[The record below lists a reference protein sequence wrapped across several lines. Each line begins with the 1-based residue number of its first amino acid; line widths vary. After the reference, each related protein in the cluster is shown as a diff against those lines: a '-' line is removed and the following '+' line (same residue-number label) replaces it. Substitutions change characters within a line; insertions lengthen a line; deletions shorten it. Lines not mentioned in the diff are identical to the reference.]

1 MPASVPPPDV
11 PLSFLGASGLALVV
25 LGVVLALTASHIV
38 SAPSD
43 DVPIAVT
50 HVAMLG
56 FLTTGVLGAL
66 HQFSTVVGM
75 RPLRSIAWA
84 RVTFYVVVAGV
95 WLLPVSF
102 ASHDNPLVAGAGAL
116 LTIGFCLAAWNLSG
130 PLSSRRKDPSL
141 TGLRWSVAGLLTT
154 AGFGVTYAFDRNG
167 TWFNLSPNV
176 DLAHAHI
183 GLLAWL
189 GLAYVAVAEKLW
201 PMFLLAHRPGRSPGV
216 LAVRLVP
223 AGVVVVVAGLLTDE
237 RYVAL
242 AGGVIVGA
250 GLGCHLASF
259 AGLVRHRRRPLELL
273 HAFVIAS
280 AVFLVAAAGLAA
292 AAGFAPV
299 STTVRS
305 GLASAEVAALAS
317 WLGLALL
324 GHVHKV
330 VPFVVWG
337 VFRSREIRTGPGGRP
352 LLFADLWR
360 KDVGRGD
367 VRHGNLRLFRHGRRT
382 RERTRPARRRRRG
395 VSRNDGR
402 ARPRQPHAHPASPA
416 SPGAPGATHSVRRRR
431 DGAGVADDQDRSSTS
446 RSSFPRHR
454 APHDLGPTVALYGRG
469 RAVQGRRSR

>member
-1 MPASVPPPDV
+1 MPRARPAESGATDPTRTRRPGGMPASVPPPDV

-360 KDVGRGD
+360 KDVGRATFVTATCGFSGT
-367 VRHGNLRLFRHGRRT
+367 VAGLASGLAPLVVAGGVCLATTGVLALANLTLTPLRLLHRVHPEPPTASVVGVT
-382 RERTRPARRRRRG
+382 ARG
-395 VSRNDGR
+395 
-402 ARPRQPHAHPASPA
+402 
-416 SPGAPGATHSVRRRR
+416 
-431 DGAGVADDQDRSSTS
+431 
-446 RSSFPRHR
+446 
-454 APHDLGPTVALYGRG
+454 
-469 RAVQGRRSR
+469 

>member
-1 MPASVPPPDV
+1 
-11 PLSFLGASGLALVV
+11 
-25 LGVVLALTASHIV
+25 
-38 SAPSD
+38 
-43 DVPIAVT
+43 
-50 HVAMLG
+50 
-56 FLTTGVLGAL
+56 
-66 HQFSTVVGM
+66 M

-305 GLASAEVAALAS
+305 GLRERRGRGARVLARPR
-317 WLGLALL
+317 A
-324 GHVHKV
+324 
-330 VPFVVWG
+330 P
-337 VFRSREIRTGPGGRP
+337 RPRPQGRP
-352 LLFADLWR
+352 LRRL
-360 KDVGRGD
+360 GRVPEPGDPHGTRWASVAVRRPLEEGRRSRD

-431 DGAGVADDQDRSSTS
+431 DGAGGS
-446 RSSFPRHR
+446 R
-454 APHDLGPTVALYGRG
+454 
-469 RAVQGRRSR
+469 